1 MGQLGNIYKKNEREE
16 MLDDE
21 ELSPEEEGFM
31 QGYDEA

>member
-1 MGQLGNIYKKNEREE
+1 MALGNIYKRKEREE